1 MFVRAIRPLFFSC
14 ECRNIEL
21 YDRLKFLNNM
31 DDKGLHFGK
40 ITLFT
45 GLNGSGKTTIL
56 NIIANKLGIRE
67 SGGSRNFIGNRQTEP
82 EQYADLF
89 RLVRV
94 ASQREKDAFYFR
106 ADTFYQTKQFVDDYQ
121 LNDYYGVKSM
131 NNFSNGESFMRFV
144 QFRLKDSG
152 VYLFDEPEAAL
163 SPSMQMTLLV
173 EFKRMLDH
181 GCQLI
186 IATHSPIL
194 LAYPGAVIYEINDS
208 EITQKSYEET
218 EVFNTYSLFIN
229 NHHRMI
235 DQLLDWCKVTCLNAS
250 FLLH

>member
-1 MFVRAIRPLFFSC
+1 MFVRAIRPLFSSC

-45 GLNGSGKTTIL
+45 GLNGSGMTTIL

-235 DQLLDWCKVTCLNAS
+235 DQLLD
-250 FLLH
+250 

>member
-1 MFVRAIRPLFFSC
+1 
-14 ECRNIEL
+14 
-21 YDRLKFLNNM
+21 
-31 DDKGLHFGK
+31 
-40 ITLFT
+40 
-45 GLNGSGKTTIL
+45 
-56 NIIANKLGIRE
+56 
-67 SGGSRNFIGNRQTEP
+67 
-82 EQYADLF
+82 
-89 RLVRV
+89 
-94 ASQREKDAFYFR
+94 
-106 ADTFYQTKQFVDDYQ
+106 
-121 LNDYYGVKSM
+121 
-131 NNFSNGESFMRFV
+131 MRFV

-235 DQLLDWCKVTCLNAS
+235 DQLLDWCKGTCLNAS

>member
-1 MFVRAIRPLFFSC
+1 
-14 ECRNIEL
+14 
-21 YDRLKFLNNM
+21 M
-31 DDKGLHFGK
+31 DDEGLHFGK

-208 EITQKSYEET
+208 EITQKSYEVLRSE
-218 EVFNTYSLFIN
+218 ERRVGKECRSRWSPY
-229 NHHRMI
+229 H
-235 DQLLDWCKVTCLNAS
+235 
-250 FLLH
+250 

>member
-1 MFVRAIRPLFFSC
+1 
-14 ECRNIEL
+14 
-21 YDRLKFLNNM
+21 
-31 DDKGLHFGK
+31 
-40 ITLFT
+40 
-45 GLNGSGKTTIL
+45 
-56 NIIANKLGIRE
+56 
-67 SGGSRNFIGNRQTEP
+67 
-82 EQYADLF
+82 
-89 RLVRV
+89 
-94 ASQREKDAFYFR
+94 
-106 ADTFYQTKQFVDDYQ
+106 
-121 LNDYYGVKSM
+121 
-131 NNFSNGESFMRFV
+131 MRFV

-152 VYLFDEPEAAL
+152 GYLFDEPEAAL

-235 DQLLDWCKVTCLNAS
+235 DQLLD
-250 FLLH
+250 

>member
-1 MFVRAIRPLFFSC
+1 MTKYVSISITFT
-14 ECRNIEL
+14 IE
-21 YDRLKFLNNM
+21 NE
-31 DDKGLHFGK
+31 KGR
-40 ITLFT
+40 
-45 GLNGSGKTTIL
+45 LNGSGKTTIL

-173 EFKRMLDH
+173 ELKRMLDH

-186 IATHSPIL
+186 IATH
-194 LAYPGAVIYEINDS
+194 
-208 EITQKSYEET
+208 
-218 EVFNTYSLFIN
+218 
-229 NHHRMI
+229 
-235 DQLLDWCKVTCLNAS
+235 
-250 FLLH
+250 

>member
-1 MFVRAIRPLFFSC
+1 
-14 ECRNIEL
+14 
-21 YDRLKFLNNM
+21 M

-229 NHHRMI
+229 NYHRMI
-235 DQLLDWCKVTCLNAS
+235 DQLLD
-250 FLLH
+250 

>member
-1 MFVRAIRPLFFSC
+1 
-14 ECRNIEL
+14 
-21 YDRLKFLNNM
+21 M

-152 VYLFDEPEAAL
+152 RAWSCTF
-163 SPSMQMTLLV
+163 T
-173 EFKRMLDH
+173 
-181 GCQLI
+181 
-186 IATHSPIL
+186 
-194 LAYPGAVIYEINDS
+194 
-208 EITQKSYEET
+208 
-218 EVFNTYSLFIN
+218 
-229 NHHRMI
+229 
-235 DQLLDWCKVTCLNAS
+235 
-250 FLLH
+250 

>member
-1 MFVRAIRPLFFSC
+1 M
-14 ECRNIEL
+14 
-21 YDRLKFLNNM
+21 
-31 DDKGLHFGK
+31 GLHFGK

-82 EQYADLF
+82 EQYDDLF

-218 EVFNTYSLFIN
+218 EVSNTYSLFIN

-235 DQLLDWCKVTCLNAS
+235 DQLLDWCKGTCLNAS